1 MANGNEVVN
10 NPPSERGAEDIMF
23 SSPIPGEGMTS
34 DPSTPKPWETPPE
47 FVEVEKAQEFLFER
61 IMENGEEFVGLMA
74 DGIPIENIATTIVV
88 GGFQEGKWNPD
99 LVLLLAEPTMYILL
113 FLAEQAG
120 VDYVL
125 SFNQE
130 EESMEPEGKA
140 KMYGHLSESMKK
152 VSEKVKEQTASAPV
166 AEMLPSLLGKGEI

>member
-10 NPPSERGAEDIMF
+10 NPPSERGVEDIMF
-23 SSPIPGEGMTS
+23 SAPIPGEGMTS
-34 DPSTPKPWETPPE
+34 NPATPKPWETPPE
-47 FVEVEKAQEFLFER
+47 FVEVEKAQEFLFEK

-74 DGIPIENIATTIVV
+74 DGLPIEDIAATVV
-88 GGFQEGKWNPD
+88 IGGFQEGKWNPD

-125 SFNQE
+125 SFDQE
-130 EESMEPEGKA
+130 DESLGPNDRA
-140 KMYGHLSESMKK
+140 KMYGHMAESMKNVTKK
-152 VSEKVKEQTASAPV
+152 VQEQTASASV
-166 AEMLPSLLGKGEI
+166 AEMIPSLLGKGEV